1 MSDEKALTT
10 TSQASALD
18 VYGSGTDIKTL
29 AERIKL
35 CLPNGNKLQANEALA
50 LAQLAVAYELNPFN
64 GEVWYIPGRG
74 TMVGIKGLRKA
85 ARKQGNYWPAFDI
98 IGEQE
103 KAQLGIP
110 KEAVAYR
117 CKIYQTDLLRK
128 AAEAIDLLTRSG
140 MKDAFEVYAYRPAE
154 GIGYGIPSEDSRMK
168 LDQRARKRAEADA
181 LKVAFDLPFA
191 SEVGNGD
198 RVGYVDA
205 EWTDVSDQQQ
215 PGQSGP
221 KWTPE
226 VVNAGEEPP
235 AKPEPPRPS
244 AFPSGPIPCEP
255 SKFFAAVNKETNFYY
270 RNLSHLANALKGDI
284 GRTAWPA
291 TKDVD
296 AWGECWAAAVKHAE
310 SKRQESEPPTEQPP
324 LVDDNG
330 DLLPPL

>member
-1 MSDEKALTT
+1 MSDEKALTVKHD
-10 TSQASALD
+10 SALD
-18 VYGSGTDIKTL
+18 VYGSGADIKTL
-29 AERIKL
+29 AERIKM
-35 CLPNGNKLQANEALA
+35 CLPNGGRLGANEALS

-103 KAQLGIP
+103 KSQLGIP

-128 AAEAIDLLTRSG
+128 AAEAIDLLTKAG

-154 GIGYGIPSEDSRMK
+154 GIGYGMPNEDSRMK

-205 EWTDVSDQQQ
+205 EWDV
-215 PGQSGP
+215 
-221 KWTPE
+221 
-226 VVNAGEEPP
+226 V
-235 AKPEPPRPS
+235 
-244 AFPSGPIPCEP
+244 PSGGGGPQWTEEIAP
-255 SKFFAAVNKETNFYY
+255 
-270 RNLSHLANALKGDI
+270 
-284 GRTAWPA
+284 
-291 TKDVD
+291 
-296 AWGECWAAAVKHAE
+296 
-310 SKRQESEPPTEQPP
+310 ESEPVVEISDLPTEPTKFLGAVNQATGFYYKNLHHLLNALGEKAWPGPRDTAAWADYHKRAVAHAEAKHGATPEAAETGQEP
-324 LVDDNG
+324 L
-330 DLLPPL
+330 L